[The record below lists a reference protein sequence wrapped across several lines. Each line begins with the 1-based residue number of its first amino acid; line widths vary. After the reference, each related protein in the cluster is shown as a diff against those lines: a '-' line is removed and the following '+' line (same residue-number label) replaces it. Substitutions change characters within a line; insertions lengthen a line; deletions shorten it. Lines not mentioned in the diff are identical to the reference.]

1 MMCWSLPDLAHFHSV
16 PFAVFHS
23 VLQER
28 RPLKSPFPRG
38 HRVTQPSVV
47 LHTWHRW
54 GWQVGGRVKRGHFSP
69 LLCLRQ
75 RVLCDSSSVTQICGG
90 PSSYQPSQFCAS
102 IRSHPHLP
110 LQPRIS
116 SNSLPL
122 LIPGLLIPC
131 LILREIYIFRVNNY
145 LDVIPLCILLSS
157 PPC

>member
-110 LQPRIS
+110 LQPR
-116 SNSLPL
+116 
-122 LIPGLLIPC
+122 LLIPC